1 MSLRIVHADRSA
13 LFHNGVK
20 RVFADNPEFDFVD
33 HCGYLEQALKS
44 LDTHKPDLLLT
55 ATNLYD
61 TSNAVQ
67 AFCGHRE
74 LYMPDMKIIVLTM
87 VSSLDYFLNGLIEGV
102 DGYLTKE
109 ATADDIYNCIF
120 DVSIGD
126 RYLTVPN
133 EVKRRTKE

>member
-1 MSLRIVHADRSA
+1 MRLRIVHADRSA

-20 RVFADNPEFDFVD
+20 RLFADNPDFEFVD
-33 HCGYLEQALKS
+33 HCGYLEQASES
-44 LDTHKPDLLLT
+44 LDIHKPDLLLT

-87 VSSLDYFLNGLIEGV
+87 VS
-102 DGYLTKE
+102 TM
-109 ATADDIYNCIF
+109 
-120 DVSIGD
+120 
-126 RYLTVPN
+126 
-133 EVKRRTKE
+133 